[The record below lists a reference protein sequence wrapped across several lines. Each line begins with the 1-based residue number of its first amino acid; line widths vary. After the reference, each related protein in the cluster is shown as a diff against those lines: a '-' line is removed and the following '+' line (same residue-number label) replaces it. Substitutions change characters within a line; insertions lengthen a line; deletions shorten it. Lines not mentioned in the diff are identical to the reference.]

1 MGAGHLSDVPASP
14 VSVGVVFERFP
25 ASVRG
30 AVVVR
35 GTDPDPHQVRLVA
48 ADVVEAH
55 VPARAVAR
63 IAVDPVT
70 VDVAPRAEVLIPF
83 DVPLAGLP
91 PGWYSVVAEVV
102 VDGQSRVRGPQGG
115 KRFVVPWPAHDV
127 RQGRIDVGVR
137 IPVPGTSEPLV
148 ERLECHADRAV
159 IRWRHDPGPAD
170 APPALGELRVSAGSR
185 RLPVLEASY
194 EAATGARTTVIH
206 PVLKRHRKLS
216 FELDRRTGAG
226 AAAER
231 GRWSASF
238 DLP

>member
-1 MGAGHLSDVPASP
+1 MNDAGSSP

-35 GTDPDPHQVRLVA
+35 GADPNPHQVRLA
-48 ADVVEAH
+48 QADVVEAH
-55 VPARAVAR
+55 APNRAVAR

-83 DVPLAGLP
+83 DVPLAGLA
-91 PGWYSVVAEVV
+91 PGWYSVVAEVL
-102 VDGQSRVRGPQGG
+102 VDGQSRVRGPEDG

-127 RQGRIDVGVR
+127 RRGRIEVGLR
-137 IPVPGTSEPLV
+137 IPVPGDSDPLI
-148 ERLECHADRAV
+148 EQLECHADRAV
-159 IRWRHDPGPAD
+159 VRWRHAPGRRD
-170 APPALGELRVSAGSR
+170 EQPPLGELRISAGNR
-185 RLPVLEASY
+185 RLPVLEGSYDAAS
-194 EAATGARTTVIH
+194 GARSTVIH
-206 PVLKRHRKLS
+206 PVLKRYRQLR
-216 FELDRRTGAG
+216 FEVERRLDSGGAI
-226 AAAER
+226 ER